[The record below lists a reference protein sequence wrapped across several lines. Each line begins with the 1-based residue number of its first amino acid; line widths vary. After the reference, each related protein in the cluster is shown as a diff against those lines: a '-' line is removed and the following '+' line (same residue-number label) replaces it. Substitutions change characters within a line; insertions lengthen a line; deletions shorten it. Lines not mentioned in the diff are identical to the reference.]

1 MAIKR
6 RGRSFEVD
14 YYYAGHRIRKA
25 GFRTI
30 TEARNYLIMRKN
42 EILYRK
48 HPMPRRKAVSFIEL
62 AKRYIAEYSRLHKAP
77 KTFETDVSLIKSL
90 MGFFGD
96 FLIRDITLEVM
107 DRYKNERVNAP
118 STRGGLLSRTTINRE
133 VGLLRNMLNKA
144 VDWQLLEYN
153 PILRVKMFKEEPRE
167 KILTIKE
174 LQAVVDQAKSPLKE
188 ILITA
193 LNTGMRRSEAL
204 GLKWDHVNL
213 DSSYIILTKTKT
225 NKQRLI
231 PLNPVMKETLSQLF
245 LRRAGNVYVFTNPHT
260 GKPFQEIKT
269 AWKTVLRKCNIQD
282 FRFHDLRHCFA
293 SYSLS
298 QSGGNLFDLKEILG
312 HEKIATTSRYYKSVL
327 EGKQRLVN
335 GFQIGAKPGI
345 VEDIKKINRLKA

>member
-1 MAIKR
+1 MAVKR
-6 RGRSFEVD
+6 RGPSFEVD
-14 YYYAGHRIRKA
+14 YYYSGHRIRKS

-30 TEARNYLIMRKN
+30 TEARNYQVKCKN
-42 EILYRK
+42 DILYRK
-48 HPMPRRKAVSFIEL
+48 HPMPRHKAISFNEL
-62 AKRYIAEYSRLHKAP
+62 AKRYIADYSKLHKAP
-77 KTFETDVSLIKSL
+77 KTFETDVSLTKSL
-90 MGFFGD
+90 MGFFDG
-96 FLIRDITLEVM
+96 FLIRDITMEVM

-133 VGLLRNMLNKA
+133 VGLLRHMLNKA

-174 LQAVVDQAKSPLKE
+174 LQAVVDQASSPLKE

-204 GLKWDHVNL
+204 TLKWDHVNL

-231 PLNPVMKETLSQLF
+231 PLNPVMKELLSQLF
-245 LRRAGNVYVFTNPHT
+245 LMRAGNVYVFTNPHT
-260 GKPFQEIKT
+260 GRPFQEIKT
-269 AWKTVLRKCNIQD
+269 AWKTVLRKCNIQG

-298 QSGGNLFDLKEILG
+298 QSGGNLFDLKDVLG
-312 HEKIATTSRYYKSVL
+312 HEKIATTARYYKSVM

-335 GFQIGAKPGI
+335 GFQIGAKAGGI
-345 VEDIKKINRLKA
+345 EKLQKSIG

>member
-1 MAIKR
+1 MKKR
-6 RGRSFEVD
+6 GISYEVD
-14 YYYAGHRIRKA
+14 YYYAGHRIRKS

-30 TEARNYLIMRKN
+30 TEARNYLVKCKN
-42 EILYRK
+42 DILYRK
-48 HPMPRRKAVSFIEL
+48 HPMPRNKAISFNEL
-62 AKRYIAEYSRLHKAP
+62 AKRYIADYSKLHKVH
-77 KTFETDVSLIKSL
+77 KTFETDVSLTKSL
-90 MGFFGD
+90 MGFFDG

-118 STRGGLLSRTTINRE
+118 STRGGPLSRTTINRE
-133 VGLLRNMLNKA
+133 VGLLRHMLNKA

-174 LQAVVDQAKSPLKE
+174 LQAVVDQASSPLKE

-204 GLKWDHVNL
+204 TLKWDLVNL

-225 NKQRLI
+225 KKQRLI
-231 PLNPVMKETLSQLF
+231 PLNPVMKELLSQLF
-245 LRRAGNVYVFTNPHT
+245 LMRAGNMYVFTNPHT
-260 GKPFQEIKT
+260 GRPFQEIKT
-269 AWKTVLRKCNIQD
+269 AWKTVLRKCNIQG

-298 QSGGNLFDLKEILG
+298 QSGGNLFDLKDVLG
-312 HEKIATTSRYYKSVL
+312 HEKIATTARYYKSVM

-335 GFQIGAKPGI
+335 GFQIGAKAGG
-345 VEDIKKINRLKA
+345 VEKLQKSIG